1 MRAWSAWGGEQRPGE
16 LEDLFYLV
24 RDVVG
29 GDAGSGEPVVAVADG
44 AGAGARRARVAA
56 AAAAAANQAGG
67 EVAPEVGAVGVR
79 NVSEVSSDLALG
91 VDLDGDGI
99 PDVSL
104 AAMVSAAPVWGGR
117 MSRTSGRTR

>member
-1 MRAWSAWGGEQRPGE
+1 M
-16 LEDLFYLV
+16 
-24 RDVVG
+24 
-29 GDAGSGEPVVAVADG
+29 VAVADG

-104 AAMVSAAPVWGGR
+104 AAMVSGRPGVGWKDEQDKRAYTLSILSMTYSSCWAATGSVA
-117 MSRTSGRTR
+117 SSV